1 MGFMKKI
8 FIVLTLLLLLIPCLG
23 ASHNIPSNKYAV
35 VFGFGGG
42 QGRVPKAYDC
52 GGDWDAK
59 VMNSILKD
67 AGFTTKNI
75 YFKTNN
81 KVTMAEWF
89 NAFDWLLSVE
99 DENSTVVIFYSGH
112 GGPNV
117 LGSTDFGM
125 PEDTLASV
133 LSGLDSKK
141 QAVLIRQC
149 GADSLIDALEAPDR
163 IIITTEGTGYRRGS
177 IWGHYFLKEALKE
190 GKGDINGD
198 GKISLEEAYW
208 HFRWEC
214 TMSDN
219 YEGEFLL

>member
-1 MGFMKKI
+1 MKKI
-8 FIVLTLLLLLIPCLG
+8 FIVITLLMLLLPSLG
-23 ASHNIPSNKYAV
+23 MGNNIPSNNKYAI

-42 QGRVPKAYDC
+42 QGRQPNTYDV

-59 VMNSILKD
+59 LMNRILKD
-67 AGFTTKNI
+67 AGFRTKNI
-75 YFKTNN
+75 YLRTES

-117 LGSTDFGM
+117 LGSSDFGM
-125 PEDTLASV
+125 PENTLASI

-141 QAVLIRQC
+141 QAVLIHQC
-149 GADSLIDALEAPDR
+149 GADSLIDALEAPNR
-163 IIITTEGTGYRRGS
+163 IIITSESTGYRRGS
-177 IWGHYFLKEALKE
+177 IWGHYFLDRGLKQ
-190 GKGDINGD
+190 GKSDLNGD
-198 GKISLEEAYW
+198 GKVSLEEDYY
-208 HFRWEC
+208 HFPQEC

-219 YEGEFLL
+219 YPGEFFL